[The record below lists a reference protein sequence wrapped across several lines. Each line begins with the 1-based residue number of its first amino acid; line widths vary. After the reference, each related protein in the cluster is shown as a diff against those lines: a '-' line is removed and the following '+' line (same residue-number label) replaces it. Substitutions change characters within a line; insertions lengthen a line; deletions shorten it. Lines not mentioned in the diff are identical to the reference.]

1 MTVSCQAAQR
11 SACAPCA
18 VACALLRRRERRG
31 QWPPGQLN
39 WPARHGPRL
48 LLTDLSG
55 PQITQHRPFV
65 AERKCPSSPN
75 HKGLARRDRCDK
87 RGRPARK
94 GLRNVRHADTGS
106 TSLEADLVALA
117 AVLERRSVELDCG
130 FEACKGPHLA
140 SHCVQMQVGRPRQSV
155 HVAFALQARRRVVVL
170 SLLVIVLCEANVL
183 ETSTRMRMRRSWQ
196 SSLRIRAIC
205 STCENVGDVGRCTCI
220 TAPKTLPVMTM
231 CSLKARTR
239 ARRLFL
245 VEVSPSSATLGR
257 SSDPPSR
264 VSCPC
269 ARRSF
274 HRQCRLWLC
283 ISSRPMP
290 RSATSATLSEWPTV

>member
-1 MTVSCQAAQR
+1 MASGAERCSWNLGFQAWPPTASDSLRCSAAASEAPSAPSFRHGDRMTVSCQAAQR

-155 HVAFALQARRRVVVL
+155 HVAFALQARRR
-170 SLLVIVLCEANVL
+170 
-183 ETSTRMRMRRSWQ
+183 
-196 SSLRIRAIC
+196 
-205 STCENVGDVGRCTCI
+205 G
-220 TAPKTLPVMTM
+220 
-231 CSLKARTR
+231 
-239 ARRLFL
+239 RRLVL
-245 VEVSPSSATLGR
+245 ARDRPLRGE
-257 SSDPPSR
+257 
-264 VSCPC
+264 C
-269 ARRSF
+269 A
-274 HRQCRLWLC
+274 
-283 ISSRPMP
+283 
-290 RSATSATLSEWPTV
+290 